1 MNELISQSD
10 RLRILLADS
19 TTMRSQLLSSALRRR
34 PEFKVMVC
42 PMSSDS
48 ILKPIE
54 AEGVDLLLANTDHR
68 DDLNRDFS
76 ILRRVHLTRPDIN
89 KILIVDTY
97 DRQLTVN
104 AFRSGVRGIFSFS
117 ESKFRDL
124 CKCIHVVQSGQVWA
138 NTTQLQ
144 HLLELVTRVPSLR
157 AVSLNG
163 KNLLTP
169 REEQVVAL
177 VADGMSNR
185 EVALELGLRE
195 HTVKTYLFRI
205 FEKLGVSRRVELVLF
220 AMNHGYNQPAEWMA
234 GSL

>member
-1 MNELISQSD
+1 MSDPIIRSD
-10 RLRILLADS
+10 RVRILLADS
-19 TTMRSQLLSSALRRR
+19 TTMRSQLLSGALRRR
-34 PEFKVMVC
+34 PEFKVVAC

-48 ILKPIE
+48 ILKPIQ
-54 AEGVDLLLANTDHR
+54 AESVDIILAHTDHR
-68 DDLNRDFS
+68 DDLNRDLS
-76 ILRRVHLTRPDIN
+76 ILHRVHLTRPDIH

-97 DRQLTVN
+97 DRQLTIN

-124 CKCIHVVQSGQVWA
+124 CKCVHVVQSGQVWA
-138 NTTQLQ
+138 NTAQVRY
-144 HLLELVTRVPSLR
+144 LLELVTHVPSLR

-163 KNLLTP
+163 KSLLTP

-185 EVALELGLRE
+185 EVAIELGLRE

-220 AMNHGYNQPAEWMA
+220 AISHGYNQPAEWMA
-234 GSL
+234 GTV

>member
-1 MNELISQSD
+1 MCASLVRSG
-10 RLRILLADS
+10 RVRILLADS
-19 TTMRSQLLSSALRRR
+19 VTMRSQLLSGALRRR
-34 PEFKVMVC
+34 PEFKVAVC

-48 ILKPIE
+48 ILKPVE
-54 AEGVDLLLANTDHR
+54 AGMVDLILANADHR
-68 DDLNRDFS
+68 GDLNRDLS
-76 ILRRVHLTRPDIN
+76 ILRRVHLTRPDIH
-89 KILIVDTY
+89 KVLIVDTY
-97 DRQLTVN
+97 DHPLTTN

-124 CKCIHVVQSGQVWA
+124 CKCIHVVQSGQIWA
-138 NTTQLQ
+138 NTIQLQ
-144 HLLELVTRVPSLR
+144 HLLELVTHTPSLR
-157 AVSLNG
+157 GVSLNG
-163 KNLLTP
+163 KSLLTP

-195 HTVKTYLFRI
+195 HTIKTYLFRI

-234 GSL
+234 GSV